1 MGSLHPSL
9 FPPLPHSNSLCRE
22 VSSCFVFKDQCFSPT
37 DILVEVWK
45 SNSTQGGFNTEK
57 VIAVLPLRSIIPP
70 DRDLLAPTHLL
81 LA

>member
-9 FPPLPHSNSLCRE
+9 FPPSLTLTHCVAR
-22 VSSCFVFKDQCFSPT
+22 FLRALFSRTNGFFPT
-37 DILVEVWK
+37 DILVEVRK

-57 VIAVLPLRSIIPP
+57 VIAVLPLRSILPP